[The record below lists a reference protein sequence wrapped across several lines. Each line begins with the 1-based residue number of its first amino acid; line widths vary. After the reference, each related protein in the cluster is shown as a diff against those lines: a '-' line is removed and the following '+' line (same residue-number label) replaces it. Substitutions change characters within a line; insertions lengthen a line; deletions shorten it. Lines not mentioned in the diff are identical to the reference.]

1 MAMKKRVAASM
12 AAVLMTALCFG
23 STALAADADNPVNG
37 SGATETPDSQTEVKL
52 SYKMAEGEPTWS
64 VDIPQTISFSDIT
77 VNSPQS
83 ALVKDLAYSSV
94 INNNVEKATSKI
106 TKLEIKLPGD
116 ADANVNTFTMFNAD
130 AAGDPAKVPGAYG
143 VIATGAT
150 ADKDGLFTPVEN
162 GGTIV
167 TMTEDVADG
176 TGKVQLDKNKLKD
189 FKDGN
194 YKGNLTVSITPT
206 TEEVTPAQ

>member
-37 SGATETPDSQTEVKL
+37 SGNTATPDSQTEVKL

-64 VDIPQTISFSDIT
+64 VDIPQTIAFSDIT

-83 ALVKDLAYSSV
+83 SLVKDLTYSSV

-106 TKLEIKLPGD
+106 TKLEIKLPEGE
-116 ADANVNTFTMFNAD
+116 AANTFTMFNAD
-130 AAGDPAKVPGAYG
+130 AAGDPAKVAGAYG
-143 VIATGAT
+143 VVAAGAT
-150 ADKDGLFTPVEN
+150 ADKDGLFTTLVAD

-176 TGKVQLDKNKLKD
+176 TGKVQLDKTKLKD

-206 TEEVTPAQ
+206 TEAVEPVS

>member
-37 SGATETPDSQTEVKL
+37 SGDTATPDSQTEVKL
-52 SYKMAEGEPTWS
+52 SYKLEAGAPTWS
-64 VDIPQTISFSDIT
+64 VDIPQTIAFSDIS

-94 INNNVEKATSKI
+94 INNNVEDATSKI
-106 TKLEIKLPGD
+106 TKLEIKLPDGD
-116 ADANVNTFTMFNAD
+116 AANTFTMFNAD
-130 AAGDPAKVPGAYG
+130 AAGDPAKVAGAYG
-143 VIATGAT
+143 VVAAGAA
-150 ADKDGLFTPVEN
+150 ADKDGLFTTVAA

-176 TGKVQLDKNKLKD
+176 TGKVQLDKTKLKD

-206 TEEVTPAQ
+206 TEAVTPAP